1 MSNRKRSDTELCRTS
16 NMISQYVMHALVTLV
31 LISSWIENFVSSVIK
46 NYGQI
51 HKQQVSQSK
60 VHVEA

>member
-1 MSNRKRSDTELCRTS
+1 MSNIKRPDIKPCRTS
-16 NMISQYVMHALVTLV
+16 NMISQYVMHALITLV
-31 LISSWIENFVSSVIK
+31 LFSSRIENFVLVIK

-60 VHVEA
+60 VHVKA

>member
-1 MSNRKRSDTELCRTS
+1 MSNRKRPDTEPCRTS

-31 LISSWIENFVSSVIK
+31 LFSSWREFFVSIIK
-46 NYGQI
+46 NYAQI